1 MKLLNQS
8 LKYLSVSLLFV
19 VSLWAVVFYF
29 NMLNEI
35 KESMDEGLEN
45 YKRQIIY
52 KVQTDT
58 TILHQNNFEEG
69 FFAIHPVPRAEA
81 LSAKDRYTDT
91 LMYMQDADDEAP
103 ELEPV
108 RMLSTVFEQGGL
120 YYRLDIIN
128 SMVEEDDLIK
138 ELFRE
143 AIGLYL
149 VLIAGLI
156 LINRYVL
163 QRLWHP
169 FYSLLE
175 QLKGFRLGSNKP
187 FPIVT
192 TKTKEF
198 SDLQQAVKVLLQH
211 STERYEQQKEFI
223 GNAAH
228 ELQTP
233 LAIATNKL
241 ELMLEKGNFDEAQAE
256 GIAAV
261 MQIIERLVRLNKSL
275 LLLTKIENKQFL
287 NDESIPLHKL
297 VQQSVSDLEEMAA
310 FRKISISL
318 PGPAILFATMDNALA
333 TIIVSN
339 LVRNA
344 LFHNVASGMIQ
355 IEITGTTMKICNS
368 GQNEPLLIERLF
380 NRFYKSGAQQ
390 AGTGLG
396 LAIVKAI
403 CDLYGFSIAYDFTDG
418 LHCFTVDFS
427 PRH

>member
-19 VSLWAVVFYF
+19 VSLWAFVFYF
-29 NMLNEI
+29 NILNEI

-45 YKRQIIY
+45 YKRQILY
-52 KVQTDT
+52 KVQSDT
-58 TILHQNNFEEG
+58 SILHQNNFDEG
-69 FFAIHPVPRAEA
+69 FFAIHSIAQAAA

-91 LMYMQDADDEAP
+91 MLYMQDADDETP

-108 RMLSTVFEQGGL
+108 RMLSTVFEHQER

-128 SMVEEDDLIK
+128 SMVEEDDLVK

-143 AIGLYL
+143 ALWLYL

-163 QRLWHP
+163 QRLWRP
-169 FYSLLE
+169 FYSLLD
-175 QLKGFRLGSNKP
+175 QLKGFRLGSSQS
-187 FPIVT
+187 FPVVT
-192 TKTKEF
+192 TDTKEF
-198 SDLQQAVKVLLQH
+198 SDLQQAVRALLQH
-211 STERYEQQKEFI
+211 STETYEQQKEFI

-241 ELMLEKGNFDEAQAE
+241 ELMLEKGDFEAAQAE
-256 GIAAV
+256 GIGSV
-261 MQIIERLVRLNKSL
+261 MQIIERMVRLNKSL
-275 LLLTKIENKQFL
+275 LLLTRIESKQFL
-287 NDESIPLHKL
+287 NEEL
-297 VQQSVSDLEEMAA
+297 VPVHLLVRQSVSDMEEMAA
-310 FRKISISL
+310 FRQVSMTLSD
-318 PGPAILFATMDNALA
+318 PATLFVSMDHALA

-344 LFHNVASGMIQ
+344 LIHNIPSGTVQ
-355 IEITGTTMKICNS
+355 IAISGHTLTIRNS
-368 GQNEPLLIERLF
+368 GQNEALDREKIF
-380 NRFYKSGAQQ
+380 SRFYKPGARQS
-390 AGTGLG
+390 GTGLG

-403 CDLYGFSIAYDFTDG
+403 CELYGFSISYKFTGG
-418 LHCFTVDFS
+418 LHCFAVDFHTQ
-427 PRH
+427 R

>member
-29 NMLNEI
+29 NILNEI
-35 KESMDEGLEN
+35 RESMDEGLES
-45 YKRQIIY
+45 YKRQILY

-69 FFAIHPVPRAEA
+69 FFAIQPIQQAEA

-91 LMYMQDADDEAP
+91 MLYMQDADDETP

-108 RMLSTVFEQGGL
+108 RMLSTVFEHQGR

-128 SMVEEDDLIK
+128 SMVEEDDLVK

-143 AIGLYL
+143 ALWLYL

-156 LINRYVL
+156 LINKYAL
-163 QRLWHP
+163 QRLWRP
-169 FYSLLE
+169 FYSLLD
-175 QLKGFRLGSNKP
+175 QLKGFRLGSSKSLP
-187 FPIVT
+187 VVAT
-192 TKTKEF
+192 DTKEF
-198 SDLQQAVKVLLQH
+198 SDLQQAVQALLQH
-211 STERYEQQKEFI
+211 STETYEQQKEFI
-223 GNAAH
+223 GNASH

-241 ELMLEKGNFDEAQAE
+241 ELMLEKGDFEEAQAE
-256 GIAAV
+256 GIAEV

-275 LLLTKIENKQFL
+275 LLLAKIESKQFL
-287 NDESIPLHKL
+287 HEELVPIHAL
-297 VQQSVSDLEEMAA
+297 VQQSISDLEEMAA
-310 FRKISISL
+310 FRQISITQ
-318 PGPAILFATMDNALA
+318 PGSATLFATMDNALA
-333 TIIVSN
+333 TIVVSN

-344 LFHNVASGMIQ
+344 LFHNVASGTVL
-355 IEITGTTMKICNS
+355 IEVTEHTLRIGNS
-368 GQNEPLLIERLF
+368 GQQEPLDSEKVF
-380 NRFYKSGAQQ
+380 SRFYKSGSRPS
-390 AGTGLG
+390 GTGLG

-403 CDLYGFSIAYDFTDG
+403 CDLYGFTIAYSYRKG
-418 LHCFTVDFS
+418 QHCFIIDFRTR
-427 PRH
+427 P